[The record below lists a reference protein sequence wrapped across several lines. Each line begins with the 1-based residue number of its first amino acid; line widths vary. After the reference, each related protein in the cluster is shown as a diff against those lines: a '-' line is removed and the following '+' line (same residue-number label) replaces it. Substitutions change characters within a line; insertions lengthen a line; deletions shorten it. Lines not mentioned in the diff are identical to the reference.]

1 MFLLTLKIQI
11 NSKLSELS
19 NHGFESADGEKG
31 VNSILKI
38 KFSPLNKKMSKA
50 KNINQVSAGINFYS
64 HSSKVRNDP
73 DYTQFIIQT
82 IKGTML
88 Y

>member
-1 MFLLTLKIQI
+1 MDLKVLTGK
-11 NSKLSELS
+11 
-19 NHGFESADGEKG
+19 KG

-38 KFSPLNKKMSKA
+38 KFSPLSKKMSKA